1 MRSRRSELRLSC
13 ASAPPLTERER
24 AAKEKELETLQRR
37 LTETQQSVDLAKTT
51 LRRMVGEQSRGNDE
65 MTDSKSTGI
74 AGNADTSSSG
84 DEESVVVNDGVQ
96 LQRQRDRTEKEATT
110 TLQSLEHVEKTLAQ
124 QPQIENTQLSSS
136 QQLVRMETMLQEA
149 EQTEEKQ
156 QREMRRLEK
165 QRAMLR
171 EQVVV
176 RESYYVGD
184 RASTTRR

>member
-84 DEESVVVNDGVQ
+84 DEESVVVNDGI
-96 LQRQRDRTEKEATT
+96 D
-110 TLQSLEHVEKTLAQ
+110 VEWF
-124 QPQIENTQLSSS
+124 SSS
-136 QQLVRMETMLQEA
+136 DNA
-149 EQTEEKQ
+149 IA
-156 QREMRRLEK
+156 QRRRRRLHASHWNTLKRRWRSNRRLKTRSSLRRSNSSGWKRCYRKQSK
-165 QRAMLR
+165 QRRSSR
-171 EQVVV
+171 EK
-176 RESYYVGD
+176 RDGWRDSE
-184 RASTTRR
+184 RCCENRWL